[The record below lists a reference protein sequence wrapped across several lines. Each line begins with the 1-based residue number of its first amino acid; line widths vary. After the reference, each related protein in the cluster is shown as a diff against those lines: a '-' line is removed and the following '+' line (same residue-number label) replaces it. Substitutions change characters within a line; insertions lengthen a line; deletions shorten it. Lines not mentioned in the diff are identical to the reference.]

1 MITGKAKDCLY
12 AVNGKLLQGS
22 EAAIFH
28 GVSIN
33 SRTIKEGELFVC
45 IKGKNFDGHDFFGDA
60 FTKGAA
66 GIILSDTKNLSTDMI
81 AKEGS
86 PFVIQSENTLRA
98 LQDLASYQRSLF
110 PFRVIAVTGTN
121 GKSTTKEMIASIIET
136 KYKTLKTQG
145 NLNNH
150 IGLPL
155 TLLTREPEHEV
166 GVLEMGMSAAGEI
179 KRLAEIAK
187 PDIGVIT
194 NISAG
199 HLGQLKTI
207 KEVQTAK
214 GELFD
219 SLHKEGTAIVNADD
233 PLVLELAKSLRI
245 KKITYGIKEPAD
257 IQASDI
263 RNKGNHGFTFTAKI
277 FDQAIPVKLPQIG
290 YCNIYNALAAFATG
304 HSLGITGQ
312 EMNLGLKNYQQIP
325 QRNEQIHCE
334 GITLIND
341 TYNANP
347 QSMREAL
354 KTLKEINAQEGG
366 KRFFIIGDMLELGPL
381 SEPAHHELGQEI
393 ARSNVDYLVTVGPLA
408 SLAAESAKANV
419 RQQLKIEKF
428 NTHDEAV
435 NYLLRKVKKGDCL
448 LVKGSRGSKM
458 ENVVQGF
465 LKPKKQ
471 NN

>member
-1 MITGKAKDCLY
+1 MIIGKAKDCLY

-22 EAAIFH
+22 ETVIFR

-45 IKGKNFDGHDFFGDA
+45 IKGENFDGHDFFGDA
-60 FTKGAA
+60 FRKGAA
-66 GIILSDTKNLSTDMI
+66 GIILSDTKNLSTGMLG
-81 AKEGS
+81 KGES

-155 TLLTREPEHEV
+155 TLLKREPEHEV

-263 RNKGNHGFTFTAKI
+263 QNKGNHGFTFTAKI

-290 YCNIYNALAAFATG
+290 YCNIYNALAALATG
-304 HSLGITGQ
+304 HSLGITGK

-325 QRNEQIHCE
+325 QRNEQIHYE
-334 GITLIND
+334 GMTLIND

-354 KTLKEINAQEGG
+354 KTLKEINTQG

-393 ARSNVDYLVTVGPLA
+393 AGSNVDYLVTVGPLA
-408 SLAAESAKANV
+408 SLAAESAKVNV
-419 RQQLKIEKF
+419 QQQLQIEKF
-428 NTHDEAV
+428 NTHDEAA
-435 NYLLRKVKKGDCL
+435 NYLLQKVKKGDCL

-458 ENVVQGF
+458 ENVVQEF

>member
-1 MITGKAKDCLY
+1 MIIGKAKDCLY

-22 EAAIFH
+22 ETVIFR

-45 IKGKNFDGHDFFGDA
+45 IKGENFDGHDFFGDA
-60 FTKGAA
+60 FRKGAA
-66 GIILSDTKNLSTDMI
+66 GIILSDTKNLSTGMLG
-81 AKEGS
+81 KGES

-155 TLLTREPEHEV
+155 TLLKREPEHEV

-263 RNKGNHGFTFTAKI
+263 QNKGNHGFTFTAKI

-290 YCNIYNALAAFATG
+290 YCNIYNALAALATG
-304 HSLGITGQ
+304 HSLGITGK

-325 QRNEQIHCE
+325 QRNEQIHYE
-334 GITLIND
+334 GMTLIND

-354 KTLKEINAQEGG
+354 KTLKEINTQG

-408 SLAAESAKANV
+408 SLAAESAKENV
-419 RQQLKIEKF
+419 RQQLQIEKF

-458 ENVVQGF
+458 ENVVQEF
-465 LKPKKQ
+465 LQPKKQ
-471 NN
+471 SN

>member
-1 MITGKAKDCLY
+1 LIIGKAKDCLN

-60 FTKGAA
+60 VNKGAS

-81 AKEGS
+81 AKKGF
-86 PFVIQSENTLRA
+86 PFVIQSKNTLRA

-110 PFRVIAVTGTN
+110 PFRVIAITGTN
-121 GKSTTKEMIASIIET
+121 GKSTTKEMIASIIKT
-136 KYKTLKTQG
+136 KYRTLKTKG

-207 KEVQTAK
+207 KEVQMAK

-219 SLHKEGTAIVNADD
+219 SLHKEATAIVNADD
-233 PLVLELAKSLRI
+233 PLVLELAESLRI

-325 QRNEQIHCE
+325 QRNEQIHYE

-354 KTLKEINAQEGG
+354 KTLTEINAEG
-366 KRFFIIGDMLELGPL
+366 KRFFIIGGMLELGPL
-381 SEPAHHELGQEI
+381 EEPAHHELGQEI

-419 RQQLKIEKF
+419 QQQLQIGKF
-428 NTHDEAV
+428 ATHTEAAK
-435 NYLLRKVKKGDCL
+435 YLLRKARKGDCL

-458 ENVVQGF
+458 ENVVQEF

>member
-1 MITGKAKDCLY
+1 LITGKAKDCLSI
-12 AVNGKLLQGS
+12 VNGMLLHGN
-22 EAAIFH
+22 ETKIFR

-45 IKGKNFDGHDFFGDA
+45 IKGEKFDGHDFIGDA
-60 FTKGAA
+60 ISKGAA
-66 GIILSDTKNLSTDMI
+66 GVILSDSNRVSKEMI
-81 AKEGS
+81 GEEVS

-98 LQDLASYQRSLF
+98 LQDLASYQRSIS
-110 PFRVIAVTGTN
+110 PFRVVGVTGTN

-155 TLLTREPEHEV
+155 TLLARKPEHEV

-199 HLGQLKTI
+199 HLEQLKTV
-207 KEVQTAK
+207 KEVQAAK

-219 SLHKEGTAIVNADD
+219 SLDEKGTAIVNADD
-233 PLVLELAKSLRI
+233 PLVLELAKSLRV
-245 KKITYGIKEPAD
+245 KKITYGIEQSAD
-257 IQASDI
+257 VQASDI
-263 RNKGNHGFTFTAKI
+263 QNKGNDGFTFTAKI
-277 FDQAIPVKLPQIG
+277 FNQTVPINLPQIG
-290 YCNIYNALAAFATG
+290 YCNIYNALAALATG
-304 HSLGITGQ
+304 HSLGISGKD
-312 EMNLGLKNYQQIP
+312 MSKGLQNYQQIP
-325 QRNEQIHCE
+325 QRNEKINFQ

-341 TYNANP
+341 AYNANP
-347 QSMREAL
+347 QSMREAI
-354 KTLKEINAQEGG
+354 KTLAELNIQGN
-366 KRFFIIGDMLELGPL
+366 RFLVVGDMLELGPL
-381 SEPAHHELGQEI
+381 SESAHHELGQEVTL
-393 ARSNVDYLVTVGPLA
+393 SNIDHLVTVGPLA
-408 SLAAESAKANV
+408 SLVAESAKKNS
-419 RQQLKIEKF
+419 RHPLQIGKF
-428 NTHDEAV
+428 NTHMEAV

-458 ENVVQGF
+458 ENVIQEF
-465 LKPKKQ
+465 LKT
-471 NN
+471 

>member
-1 MITGKAKDCLY
+1 MIIGKAKDCLN

-22 EAAIFH
+22 EAAIFQ

-33 SRTIKEGELFVC
+33 SRTIKEGELFLC

-60 FTKGAA
+60 VNKGAA

-81 AKEGS
+81 AKKGS
-86 PFVIQSENTLRA
+86 PFVIQSKNTLRA
-98 LQDLASYQRSLF
+98 LQDLAGYQRSRF
-110 PFRVIAVTGTN
+110 HFRVIAVTGTN
-121 GKSTTKEMIASIIET
+121 GKSTTKEMIASIIKT
-136 KYKTLKTQG
+136 KYKTLKTKG

-155 TLLTREPEHEV
+155 TLLKREPEHEV

-207 KEVQTAK
+207 KEVQMAK

-219 SLHKEGTAIVNADD
+219 SLHKEATAIVNADD
-233 PLVLELAKSLRI
+233 PLVLELAESLRI

-325 QRNEQIHCE
+325 QRNEQIHYE
-334 GITLIND
+334 GMTLIND

-354 KTLKEINAQEGG
+354 KTLKEINAQG

-381 SEPAHHELGQEI
+381 AEPAHHELG
-393 ARSNVDYLVTVGPLA
+393 
-408 SLAAESAKANV
+408 K
-419 RQQLKIEKF
+419 
-428 NTHDEAV
+428 
-435 NYLLRKVKKGDCL
+435 
-448 LVKGSRGSKM
+448 
-458 ENVVQGF
+458 
-465 LKPKKQ
+465 
-471 NN
+471 

>member
-1 MITGKAKDCLY
+1 MIIGKAKDCLY

-22 EAAIFH
+22 ETVIFR

-45 IKGKNFDGHDFFGDA
+45 IKGENFDGHDFFGDA
-60 FTKGAA
+60 FRKGAA
-66 GIILSDTKNLSTDMI
+66 GIILSDTKNLSTGMLG
-81 AKEGS
+81 KGES
-86 PFVIQSENTLRA
+86 PFVIQSQNTLRA

-155 TLLTREPEHEV
+155 TLLKREPEHEV

-194 NISAG
+194 NISVG

-207 KEVQTAK
+207 KEVQAAK

-219 SLHKEGTAIVNADD
+219 SLRKEATAIVNADD

-325 QRNEQIHCE
+325 QRNEQIHYE

-354 KTLKEINAQEGG
+354 KTLKEINVQG

-381 SEPAHHELGQEI
+381 SETAHHEIGQEI
-393 ARSNVDYLVTVGPLA
+393 ALSNVDYLVTVGSLA
-408 SLAAESAKANV
+408 SLAAESAKTNV
-419 RQQLKIEKF
+419 RQQLQIVKF
-428 NTHDEAV
+428 STHDEAA
-435 NYLLRKVKKGDCL
+435 NYLSRKVRKGDCL

-458 ENVVQGF
+458 ENVVQEF
-465 LKPKKQ
+465 LKTKKQ

>member
-1 MITGKAKDCLY
+1 MIIGKAKDCLY

-22 EAAIFH
+22 ETVIFR

-45 IKGKNFDGHDFFGDA
+45 IKGENFDGHDFFGDA
-60 FTKGAA
+60 FRKGAA
-66 GIILSDTKNLSTDMI
+66 GIILSDTKNLSTGMLG
-81 AKEGS
+81 KGES
-86 PFVIQSENTLRA
+86 PFVIQSQNTLRA

-155 TLLTREPEHEV
+155 TLLKREPEHEV

-207 KEVQTAK
+207 KDVQAAK

-263 RNKGNHGFTFTAKI
+263 QNKGNHGFTFTAKI

-290 YCNIYNALAAFATG
+290 YCNIYNALAAIATG
-304 HSLGITGQ
+304 HSLGITGK

-325 QRNEQIHCE
+325 QRNEQIHYE
-334 GITLIND
+334 GMTLIND

-354 KTLKEINAQEGG
+354 KTLKEINTQG

-393 ARSNVDYLVTVGPLA
+393 AGSNVDYLVTVGPLA
-408 SLAAESAKANV
+408 SLAAESAKVNV
-419 RQQLKIEKF
+419 QQQLQIEKF
-428 NTHDEAV
+428 NTHDEAA
-435 NYLLRKVKKGDCL
+435 NYLLQKVKKGDCL

-458 ENVVQGF
+458 ENVVQEF

-471 NN
+471 SN

>member
-1 MITGKAKDCLY
+1 LIIGKAKDCLY

-22 EAAIFH
+22 ETVIFR

-45 IKGKNFDGHDFFGDA
+45 IKGENFDGHDFFGDA
-60 FTKGAA
+60 FRKGAA
-66 GIILSDTKNLSTDMI
+66 GIILSDTKNLSTGMLG
-81 AKEGS
+81 KGES

-155 TLLTREPEHEV
+155 TLLKREPEHEV

-219 SLHKEGTAIVNADD
+219 SLNKEGTAIVNADD

-290 YCNIYNALAAFATG
+290 YCNIYNALAALATG
-304 HSLGITGQ
+304 HSLGITGK

-325 QRNEQIHCE
+325 QRNEQIHYE
-334 GITLIND
+334 GMTLIND

-354 KTLKEINAQEGG
+354 KTLKEINTQG

-408 SLAAESAKANV
+408 SLAAESARTNV
-419 RQQLKIEKF
+419 QQQLQIEKF
-428 NTHDEAV
+428 NTHDEAA
-435 NYLLRKVKKGDCL
+435 NYLLQKVKKGDCL

-458 ENVVQGF
+458 ENVVQEF

-471 NN
+471 SN

>member
-1 MITGKAKDCLY
+1 LIIGKAKDCLY

-22 EAAIFH
+22 ETVIFR

-45 IKGKNFDGHDFFGDA
+45 IKGENFDGHDFFGDA
-60 FTKGAA
+60 FRKGAA
-66 GIILSDTKNLSTDMI
+66 GIILSDTKNLSTGMLG
-81 AKEGS
+81 KGES
-86 PFVIQSENTLRA
+86 PFVIQSQNTLRA

-155 TLLTREPEHEV
+155 TLLKREPEHEV

-207 KEVQTAK
+207 KEIQAAK

-263 RNKGNHGFTFTAKI
+263 QNKGNHGFTFTAKI

-290 YCNIYNALAAFATG
+290 YCNIYNALAALATG
-304 HSLGITGQ
+304 HSLGITGK

-325 QRNEQIHCE
+325 QRNEQIHYE
-334 GITLIND
+334 GMTLIND

-354 KTLKEINAQEGG
+354 KTLKEINTQG

-393 ARSNVDYLVTVGPLA
+393 AGSNVDYLVTVGPLA
-408 SLAAESAKANV
+408 SLAAESAKVNV
-419 RQQLKIEKF
+419 QQQLQIEKF
-428 NTHDEAV
+428 NTHDEAA
-435 NYLLRKVKKGDCL
+435 NYLLQKVKKGDCL

-458 ENVVQGF
+458 ENVVQEF

>member
-1 MITGKAKDCLY
+1 MIIGKAKDCLY

-22 EAAIFH
+22 ETVIFR

-45 IKGKNFDGHDFFGDA
+45 IKGENFDGHDFFGDA
-60 FTKGAA
+60 FRKGAA
-66 GIILSDTKNLSTDMI
+66 GIILSDTKNLSTGMLG
-81 AKEGS
+81 KGES

-155 TLLTREPEHEV
+155 TLLKREPEHEV

-219 SLHKEGTAIVNADD
+219 SLNKEGTAIVNADD
-233 PLVLELAKSLRI
+233 PLVLELAKSLSI

-290 YCNIYNALAAFATG
+290 YCNIYNALAALATG
-304 HSLGITGQ
+304 HSLGITGK

-325 QRNEQIHCE
+325 QRNEQIHYE
-334 GITLIND
+334 GMTLIND

-354 KTLKEINAQEGG
+354 KTLKEINTQG

-419 RQQLKIEKF
+419 RQQLQIEKF
-428 NTHDEAV
+428 NTHNEAV

-458 ENVVQGF
+458 ENVVQEF
-465 LKPKKQ
+465 LQPKKQ

>member
-1 MITGKAKDCLY
+1 MIIGKAKDCLY

-22 EAAIFH
+22 ETVIFR

-45 IKGKNFDGHDFFGDA
+45 IKGENFDGHDFFGDA
-60 FTKGAA
+60 FRKGAA
-66 GIILSDTKNLSTDMI
+66 GIILSDTKNLSTGMLG
-81 AKEGS
+81 KGES
-86 PFVIQSENTLRA
+86 PFVIQSQNTLRA

-155 TLLTREPEHEV
+155 TLLKREPEHEV

-207 KEVQTAK
+207 KDVQAAK

-257 IQASDI
+257 IQASNI
-263 RNKGNHGFTFTAKI
+263 ENKGNHGFTFTAKI

-290 YCNIYNALAAFATG
+290 YCNIYNALAALATG
-304 HSLGITGQ
+304 HSLGITGK

-325 QRNEQIHCE
+325 QRNEQIHYE
-334 GITLIND
+334 GMTLIND

-354 KTLKEINAQEGG
+354 KTLKEINTQG

-393 ARSNVDYLVTVGPLA
+393 AGSNVDYLVTVGPLA
-408 SLAAESAKANV
+408 SLAAESAKVNV
-419 RQQLKIEKF
+419 QQQLQIEKF
-428 NTHDEAV
+428 NTHDEAA

-458 ENVVQGF
+458 ENVVQEF

>member
-1 MITGKAKDCLY
+1 MIIGKAKDCLY

-22 EAAIFH
+22 ETVIFR

-45 IKGKNFDGHDFFGDA
+45 IKGENFDGHDFFGDA
-60 FTKGAA
+60 FRKGAA
-66 GIILSDTKNLSTDMI
+66 GIILSDTKNLSTGMLD
-81 AKEGS
+81 KGES

-155 TLLTREPEHEV
+155 TLLKREPEHEV

-263 RNKGNHGFTFTAKI
+263 QNKGNHGFTFTAKI

-290 YCNIYNALAAFATG
+290 YCNIYNALAALATG
-304 HSLGITGQ
+304 HSLGITGK

-325 QRNEQIHCE
+325 QRNEQIHHE
-334 GITLIND
+334 GMTLIND

-354 KTLKEINAQEGG
+354 KTLKEINTQG

-381 SEPAHHELGQEI
+381 SESAHHELGQEI

-419 RQQLKIEKF
+419 RKQLQIEKF
-428 NTHDEAV
+428 NTHDGAV
-435 NYLLRKVKKGDCL
+435 NYLLRKVEKGDCL

-458 ENVVQGF
+458 ENVVQEF